1 MSPIYISID
10 PGRTGKN
17 ISNLMRIRGLRVKD
31 LQEACGL
38 EKPQAVYKWIHG
50 ASIPSIDN
58 LLVLA
63 KLFSTNVEGILATED
78 ALSAVLGTCRRTV
91 PPAPFRGLCG
101 IEFLFGL
108 TAARALPV
116 VREILEC
123 DAVMLGGIIDIA
135 ADGTH
140 VFAACRLFCEIV
152 LLEDSFHG
160 MVQIHHALCLKA
172 LIALRG
178 MRAAQLQR
186 FLPV

>member
-1 MSPIYISID
+1 MSPIYITID

-91 PPAPFRGLCG
+91 PWHLSAGYAGLN
-101 IEFLFGL
+101 FS
-108 TAARALPV
+108 
-116 VREILEC
+116 
-123 DAVMLGGIIDIA
+123 LG
-135 ADGTH
+135 
-140 VFAACRLFCEIV
+140 
-152 LLEDSFHG
+152 
-160 MVQIHHALCLKA
+160 
-172 LIALRG
+172 
-178 MRAAQLQR
+178 
-186 FLPV
+186 